1 MILKNTI
8 FRSLKQYELLEM
20 LFRMVQLR
28 CIWQK
33 NKQNRLAKSIIEFL
47 NDTRPKNLNMK
58 KEKLIIK
65 SSPMTILKGREMV
78 YNPFRSRIFM
88 SSQLSTDQSE
98 KSERSSD

>member
-1 MILKNTI
+1 
-8 FRSLKQYELLEM
+8 
-20 LFRMVQLR
+20 MVSVCHI